1 MKLTAVGQLRAVI
14 SLTLLGLVLVLA
26 GSVTTASTGVSEK
39 RDPPA
44 LLWKTYPLKQR
55 ATAQDSTTISRALGI
70 LNTRTAGQ
78 QLARN
83 PAGQRSLVMIVS
95 LGLAMLLLGIATLP
109 QVVYPDS
116 RVADLLAR
124 RRAELTAT
132 SAAVLLG
139 ILIAFLLR

>member
-44 LLWKTYPLKQR
+44 LLWKTYPLKER
-55 ATAQDSTTISRALGI
+55 ATAQDSATISRALGI

-83 PAGQRSLVMIVS
+83 PAGQRSLLMIVL

-116 RVADLLAR
+116 RVAGLLAR
-124 RRAELTAT
+124 RRAEVTT
-132 SAAVLLG
+132 SGAAVLLG